1 MSLKHVSVTETKELI
16 ETNEVTILDI
26 RDPGSYAKGH
36 LDKAIHIEDFNVEE
50 FVSNGDK
57 DTALLIYCYHGHSSQ
72 SAGDFFSDHGF
83 KNVYSLDGGYS
94 AWSTE

>member
-1 MSLKHVSVTETKELI
+1 M
-16 ETNEVTILDI
+16 N
-26 RDPGSYAKGH
+26 GH

-72 SAGDFFSDHGF
+72 SAGDFF
-83 KNVYSLDGGYS
+83 
-94 AWSTE
+94 